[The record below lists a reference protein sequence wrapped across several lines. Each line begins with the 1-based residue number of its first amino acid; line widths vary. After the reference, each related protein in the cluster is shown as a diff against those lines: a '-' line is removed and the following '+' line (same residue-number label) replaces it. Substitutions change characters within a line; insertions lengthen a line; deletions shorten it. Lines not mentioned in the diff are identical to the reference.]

1 MCAVFQLIDITMPS
15 LNVTSEETP
24 SAPATKPAIGIIYPP
39 PEVRNIVDK
48 TASFVARNGPE
59 FETRIRQNEINNPKF
74 NFLTFN
80 DPYHA
85 YYRHKVKE
93 FQEGRG
99 QEPSAV
105 LKSGFGFLPQKPAF
119 AEHLKSAVEAQVP
132 LEPPAEFEFIADPPS
147 ISAFDLDM
155 VKLTAQFVARNGR
168 QFLTNLMKIEARN
181 YQFDFLRPQHS
192 LFNYFTK
199 LVEQYTKILI
209 PPKDLLG
216 KLRKEA
222 DNYHVILDEVK
233 HRMEWA
239 RHQERE
245 RKREEEEKEKERVS
259 YAQVDW
265 HDFVVVETVEYLPSE
280 AGNLPP
286 PTTPDEVGARM
297 LQQQRY
303 DEGVTDEDAGNAEDD
318 VEPEDEVLSGAEEPD
333 EEEEEE
339 EEEEFDEEDK
349 VVTRSAAVPAIQLP
363 LAPPQHP
370 PQHPPQLAP
379 QPPPQPPGTMVGAD
393 TQVQDMEEDSESE
406 SEGEDEDKLEKRNDV
421 AAPSMIVPPPPP
433 PPVPKDVGP
442 KLPPL
447 PPNPEN
453 VIIRKDYDPKAPKV
467 VEQVAGKFLVSPI
480 TGEQIPAEKIQEH
493 MRIGLLDP
501 KWIEQRDRA
510 LAERREQEEVYAQG
524 SAISD
529 QLKDLAARR
538 TDIFGSGAEETQIGK
553 KIGEEDKK
561 EKTKVIWD
569 GHSASMEKVSQKAR
583 ENITIEDQI
592 AVIHKVQGLV
602 SDEEKEKIG
611 PAMPKTAPPEPVPQ
625 PKGTAG
631 LTNVHTPSV
640 PAPPPPPTTATTAS
654 TSTPRGLPP
663 LPMSKPPLP
672 PVQPPP
678 PAAPPK
684 LPVGNILPVPV
695 PPGMMMMAQ
704 PGPPGQGV
712 LGPRPPLAVP
722 PVVRAPFMPG
732 IPMPPVMQ
740 PVIPPPV
747 KPAPPAAPMR
757 PPTDMSSTDD
767 EPPTKRSKTE
777 DQLITEGE
785 FLMQHKGPVTFQ
797 VQVPSLLDKSEWKL
811 GGQSLT
817 VTLPL
822 TDTVSVIKAKV
833 FDELGMPAGKQK
845 LQLDGMFMKDSN
857 TLAFYNFTPM
867 CVVQLQVKERGGRK
881 K

>member
-1 MCAVFQLIDITMPS
+1 MPS
-15 LNVTSEETP
+15 LNAATED
-24 SAPATKPAIGIIYPP
+24 APAAPAAKPVIGIIYPP

-59 FETRIRQNEINNPKF
+59 FETRIRQNEISNPKF
-74 NFLTFN
+74 NFLTVN

-119 AEHLKSAVEAQVP
+119 ADQLKSTIEVQAP
-132 LEPPAEFEFIADPPS
+132 LEPPPEFEFIADPPS

-222 DNYHVILDEVK
+222 SSHNVILDQVK

-239 RHQERE
+239 KQQERE

-259 YAQVDW
+259 YAQIDW

-303 DEGVTDEDAGNAEDD
+303 DEGITENDEAEVADD
-318 VEPEDEVLSGAEEPD
+318 LEPD
-333 EEEEEE
+333 EEVASGGEAEEEE
-339 EEEEFDEEDK
+339 DDDEFDEEDE
-349 VVTRSAAVPAIQLP
+349 VVTRSATTAPAAHLP
-363 LAPPQHP
+363 PA
-370 PQHPPQLAP
+370 
-379 QPPPQPPGTMVGAD
+379 PPPQPPSATVGAD
-393 TQVQDMEEDSESE
+393 TQVQDMEEDSDTE
-406 SEGEDEDKLEKRNDV
+406 SEGEDEDKLEKREGDTSSI
-421 AAPSMIVPPPPP
+421 AIPPPPP
-433 PPVPKDVGP
+433 PMPKDVGP

-453 VIIRKDYDPKAPKV
+453 VIIRKDYDPKAPKL
-467 VEQVAGKFLVSPI
+467 VEQAAGKYLVSPI

-510 LAERREQEEVYAQG
+510 MAERREQEEVYAQG

-561 EKTKVIWD
+561 EKAKVIWD

-583 ENITIEDQI
+583 ENISIEDQI

-602 SDEEKEKIG
+602 ADDEKEKIG
-611 PAMPKTAPPEPVPQ
+611 PAMPKAGPEPVPL
-625 PKGTAG
+625 PKAPVPAPT
-631 LTNVHTPSV
+631 SV
-640 PAPPPPPTTATTAS
+640 PISAPVPPPPPSTAATSSPAAS
-654 TSTPRGLPP
+654 IPAP
-663 LPMSKPPLP
+663 PMSKPPLP

-678 PAAPPK
+678 AAAK
-684 LPVGNILPVPV
+684 VPVVPVPV
-695 PPGMMMMAQ
+695 RPGMMVMPPQ
-704 PGPPGQGV
+704 PQGQGV

-747 KPAPPAAPMR
+747 KPPMPPASVR
-757 PPTDMSSTDD
+757 PPTEALDD
-767 EPPTKRSKTE
+767 EPPVKRSKTE
-777 DQLITEGE
+777 DQLIPEND
-785 FLMQHKGPVTFQ
+785 FLMQSKGPVTFQ
-797 VQVPSLLDKSEWKL
+797 VQVPNLLDKSEWKL
-811 GGQSLT
+811 GGQSFT
-817 VTLPL
+817 ITLPL
-822 TDTVSVIKAKV
+822 TDTVSVIKAKM